1 MYKKVDVLFVLDFF
15 LSLKKKKKRKIT
27 HYISGKGKKMHK
39 NPKNEPKKKRIKAE
53 LGFDISH
60 FTLFD

>member
-15 LSLKKKKKRKIT
+15 LSLKKKKKKIT

-39 NPKNEPKKKRIKAE
+39 NPKNKTKKKE
-53 LGFDISH
+53 
-60 FTLFD
+60 